1 MSRRVVP
8 VLIAVI
14 LIVVVAVL
22 AIKMKGKDEDAYGTE
37 EMDLRTYFDVTEDQR
52 VIFIQNERMADKAIY
67 KDNTC
72 YLNYN
77 FVKSFLNTQFYYDR
91 TEKKLLLTDANGT
104 FCATPG
110 ETKYLRYGEEKS
122 MDSAPCSIE
131 NEILYVSLPYVA
143 MLSDV
148 DYRVNEYRLQFITS
162 YDPYDAALVNKNTKI
177 RCDGDANSAIL
188 CDAIAGE
195 TLAVLEYMEPWS
207 HVQNDDGIDGYVE
220 TKFLGTSLS
229 IAPEKPDGKK
239 EYEVPEYVANQLS
252 EKVCLGWHA
261 IGGVGGNATLADAL
275 LNAQGMN
282 VISPTWF
289 SLNDNEGGFRSFAEA
304 SYVQQAHKYGLE
316 VWGAFDDFNYE
327 LESGEDVDDT
337 AILSST
343 SKRWNLI
350 SNMIAVTKEVG
361 MDGINLDFEKVGAEC
376 SEHFG
381 QFLRELSV
389 ECRKNDIKLSI
400 DNYMPNEG
408 NKQYRL
414 DVQGQVV
421 DYVILMGYDEHWHG
435 SGNPGSVASIGFV
448 TDGITKAL
456 SDVPAGKLVNA
467 VPLYTIQWTIEG
479 ADVKDAYIAM
489 INEEEFLSRV
499 GIAPVWDEQ
508 TCQNYIEWSSNGK
521 TFKVWLEDL
530 DSISVKL
537 NVMSANDLAGVAAW
551 RLGYG
556 TPEVWKLLSAFKKM

>member
-1 MSRRVVP
+1 MSRRVLP
-8 VLIAVI
+8 VLIAIV
-14 LIVVVAVL
+14 LIVVVAVV
-22 AIKMKGKDEDAYGTE
+22 AIKMKGKEEDEYAAE

-52 VIFIQNERMADKAIY
+52 VIFLQNERMADKAIY

-77 FVKSFLNTQFYYDR
+77 FVKSYINADFYYDR
-91 TEKKLLLTDANGT
+91 AEKKLLYTDAAGT
-104 FCATPG
+104 FCAIPG
-110 ETKYLRYGEEKS
+110 ETKYLQYGEEKTMS
-122 MDSAPCSIE
+122 SAPCSLE
-131 NEILYVSLPYVA
+131 SEILYLALPYVS
-143 MLSDV
+143 MLSNI
-148 DYRVNEYRLQFITS
+148 DYQLNEYRLQFITS
-162 YDPYDAALVNKNTKI
+162 YEPYEAALVSKNTKI
-177 RCDGDANSAIL
+177 RCEGDAKSAIL
-188 CDAIAGE
+188 CDAVQGE

-207 HVQNDDGIDGYVE
+207 HVRNDDGIDGYVE
-220 TKFLGTSLS
+220 TKFLGTSMS
-229 IAPEKPDGKK
+229 IVPDEPSGKK
-239 EYEVPEYVANQLS
+239 EYVVPEYVQTQLN

-261 IGGVGGNATLADAL
+261 IGGVGGNDTLADVL
-275 LNAQGMN
+275 VDSQGMN

-289 SLNDNEGGFRSFAEA
+289 SLNDNEGGFRSFAGE
-304 SYVQQAHKYGLE
+304 SYVQKAHKYGLE

-327 LESGEDVDDT
+327 LETGNDVDDT

-343 SKRWNLI
+343 SKRQRLI
-350 SNMIAVTKEVG
+350 SNMIAAAKEVG
-361 MDGINLDFEKVGAEC
+361 MDGINLDFEKVGTDC

-389 ECRKNDIKLSI
+389 ECRQNNLKLSV

-414 DVQGQVV
+414 DIQGQVV

-448 TDGITKAL
+448 TDGITKSL
-456 SDVPAGKLVNA
+456 QYVPAQKLVNA

-479 ADVKDAYIAM
+479 SNVTDAYIAM
-489 INEEEFLSRV
+489 VNEAEFLSRV
-499 GIAPVWDEQ
+499 GREPVWDEE

-556 TPEVWKLLSAFKKM
+556 TAEVWKLLGAFKKM